1 MNLGPSSMAG
11 PEQLPKWD
19 LPFQRSQHPKLCSW
33 IGPFADEQIPFIDI
47 HSGRRHWEVSWIFDC
62 NICFLRSLYW
72 RNLEL
77 LQVAG
82 NPRESTGIRKLNH
95 GILPEPGRLKRGHQ
109 WQKALQLFW
118 ELNRSHCRASEAG
131 RCWISGGNG
140 RYNRYGVRSY
150 WVHLGVIFITIRV
163 RHHWHHA
170 LQNMENH
177 FGSRRLGIKEA
188 FLPGLTDHEVC
199 KWESH
204 PAMHDVWQVMETH
217 AKSQHRRDSSRQVE
231 NLSMK

>member
-1 MNLGPSSMAG
+1 MNLGPSMDG

-33 IGPFADEQIPFIDI
+33 IGPLADEQIPFIDI

-95 GILPEPGRLKRGHQ
+95 GILPKGRLNRGHQ

-170 LQNMENH
+170 LQNMLKTGCGES
-177 FGSRRLGIKEA
+177 FWLQALRDLRSFPTRADRSRS
-188 FLPGLTDHEVC
+188 V
-199 KWESH
+199 
-204 PAMHDVWQVMETH
+204 QVGEP
-217 AKSQHRRDSSRQVE
+217 SSDAWCMAGDGDPRKI
-231 NLSMK
+231 ST